1 MLRFDIVVDKLNDN
15 LKLKENVIIEL
26 QESNSNLNKEILKL
40 MDEKQKT
47 INDNF
52 RQQKHV
58 QELANHNQNLDSQ
71 IKLLCSKDE

>member
-26 QESNSNLNKEILKL
+26 QESNSNLNKEILKF

-58 QELANHNQNLDSQ
+58 QELTNYNQNLDSQ
-71 IKLLCSKDE
+71 IKLLYSKDE

>member
-1 MLRFDIVVDKLNDN
+1 
-15 LKLKENVIIEL
+15 
-26 QESNSNLNKEILKL
+26 

-58 QELANHNQNLDSQ
+58 QELTNYNQNLDSQ
-71 IKLLCSKDE
+71 IKLLYSKDE

>member
-1 MLRFDIVVDKLNDN
+1 LLRFDIVVDKLNDN

-26 QESNSNLNKEILKL
+26 QESNSNLNKEILKF

-58 QELANHNQNLDSQ
+58 QELTNYNQNLDSQ
-71 IKLLCSKDE
+71 IKLLYSKDE